1 MRLAVDNLAD
11 AVTIHDATGNLL
23 YANEATA
30 RMMGMTLDEVLSAAP
45 GAWTEHFAMY
55 DENGRELPLEELP
68 GRRVFFGETPDPLLV
83 RSVARADGS
92 WQWVRIKA
100 SPLLDSEGRV
110 TAAVNVSEEVT
121 EVKEA
126 ELGQR
131 LLAEAGATLATSL
144 DYEKTLQDVA
154 RLAVPGFAD
163 WCGVELVGPDGGLN
177 QVAVAHLDPEK
188 VALGRRMRERYPPD
202 LEAENGLGTVLNGET
217 VFWPEIPD
225 ELLVERAQ
233 DEEHLELLRAVG
245 LRSVLM
251 TPLRFGDQVIGAMS
265 FVLGDR
271 TFSAADLRLAEELAA
286 RAVTAI
292 ENSRLYTERERIA
305 RTLQEGLLPPTLEA
319 PPGWE
324 TAVLFRAAGSANEVG
339 GDFYDIIQLGDS
351 WLAFVG
357 DVAGQGARAAALT
370 ARARYTMISVAQL
383 TGRADAA
390 VDRVN
395 DAFLGHGRLV
405 ALHLGR
411 AAPPRRRARGPGG
424 DPLGRPPVALSRE
437 RGRRRDAPGH
447 HGAAAGL
454 RAQPALAPRRGRGGA
469 GRGRRPVQRRR
480 AGHHERRAPPLRRT
494 PPGRRAALGAGQ
506 ERGGAGGAPGSRPAR
521 LPGKRTARR
530 RGRAGPAPGALSAV
544 SRHLA
549 RGLPRAFE
557 PPARR
562 WR

>member
-11 AVTIHDATGNLL
+11 AVTINDATGNLL

-131 LLAEAGATLATSL
+131 LLAEAGATLAASL

-163 WCGVELVGPDGGLN
+163 WCGVELVGPDGGLD
-177 QVAVAHLDPEK
+177 QVAVAHVDPEK

-225 ELLVERAQ
+225 ELLVESAQ

-251 TPLRFGDQVIGAMS
+251 TPLRSGDQVIGAMS

-357 DVAGQGARAAALT
+357 DVAGKGARAAALT

-395 DAFLGHGRLV
+395 DAFLDMDGSSLCTLAALRLPAAELGGQVEILSAGHPLPYLVSEDGGATPLGTTGPLLGFVRSPRWPRAVAEVAPGEAVVLFSDGVLDTINDERRLFGEHRLV
-405 ALHLGR
+405 DVLRSGPVKSAAELVERLDRALLDFQGSEQR
-411 AAPPRRRARGPGG
+411 
-424 DPLGRPPVALSRE
+424 DDVAVLVLRRE
-437 RGRRRDAPGH
+437 R
-447 HGAAAGL
+447 
-454 RAQPALAPRRGRGGA
+454 
-469 GRGRRPVQRRR
+469 
-480 AGHHERRAPPLRRT
+480 
-494 PPGRRAALGAGQ
+494 
-506 ERGGAGGAPGSRPAR
+506 
-521 LPGKRTARR
+521 
-530 RGRAGPAPGALSAV
+530 
-544 SRHLA
+544 
-549 RGLPRAFE
+549 
-557 PPARR
+557 
-562 WR
+562 

>member
-163 WCGVELVGPDGGLN
+163 WCGVELVGPDGGLD
-177 QVAVAHLDPEK
+177 QVAVAHVDPEK

-357 DVAGQGARAAALT
+357 DVAGKGARAAALT

-395 DAFLGHGRLV
+395 EAFLDMDGSSLCT
-405 ALHLGR
+405 L
-411 AAPPRRRARGPGG
+411 
-424 DPLGRPPVALSRE
+424 
-437 RGRRRDAPGH
+437 
-447 HGAAAGL
+447 
-454 RAQPALAPRRGRGGA
+454 
-469 GRGRRPVQRRR
+469 
-480 AGHHERRAPPLRRT
+480 
-494 PPGRRAALGAGQ
+494 AAL
-506 ERGGAGGAPGSRPAR
+506 R
-521 LPGKRTARR
+521 LPGGELGGQVEILSAGHPLPYLVSEDGGARPLGTTGPLLGFVR
-530 RGRAGPAPGALSAV
+530 SPRWPRAAAEVAPGEAVVLFNGVLDTINDERRLFGEHRLVDVLRSGPVKSAAELVERLDRALLDFQGSEQRDAV
-544 SRHLA
+544 AVLV
-549 RGLPRAFE
+549 L
-557 PPARR
+557 RR
-562 WR
+562 ER

>member
-1 MRLAVDNLAD
+1 
-11 AVTIHDATGNLL
+11 
-23 YANEATA
+23 
-30 RMMGMTLDEVLSAAP
+30 
-45 GAWTEHFAMY
+45 
-55 DENGRELPLEELP
+55 
-68 GRRVFFGETPDPLLV
+68 
-83 RSVARADGS
+83 
-92 WQWVRIKA
+92 
-100 SPLLDSEGRV
+100 
-110 TAAVNVSEEVT
+110 VNVSEEVT

-131 LLAEAGATLATSL
+131 LLAEAGATLAASL

-163 WCGVELVGPDGGLN
+163 WCGVELVGPDGGLD
-177 QVAVAHLDPEK
+177 QVAVAHVDPEK

-225 ELLVERAQ
+225 ELLVESAQ

-271 TFSAADLRLAEELAA
+271 TFSAA

-357 DVAGQGARAAALT
+357 DVAGKGARAA
-370 ARARYTMISVAQL
+370 
-383 TGRADAA
+383 
-390 VDRVN
+390 
-395 DAFLGHGRLV
+395 
-405 ALHLGR
+405 
-411 AAPPRRRARGPGG
+411 P
-424 DPLGRPPVALSRE
+424 
-437 RGRRRDAPGH
+437 
-447 HGAAAGL
+447 
-454 RAQPALAPRRGRGGA
+454 
-469 GRGRRPVQRRR
+469 
-480 AGHHERRAPPLRRT
+480 
-494 PPGRRAALGAGQ
+494 
-506 ERGGAGGAPGSRPAR
+506 
-521 LPGKRTARR
+521 
-530 RGRAGPAPGALSAV
+530 
-544 SRHLA
+544 
-549 RGLPRAFE
+549 
-557 PPARR
+557 
-562 WR
+562 